1 METKPNEYEPGIDQ
15 NQGVVGPMARNQQHG
30 DTEAEGTQAPDLDPN
45 LVMNQAREEGENG
58 SVEGAPDAIGEQ
70 EFVNDEGVD

>member
-1 METKPNEYEPGIDQ
+1 
-15 NQGVVGPMARNQQHG
+15 MARNQQHG

-70 EFVNDEGVD
+70 DLSMMKASIRGLNCNFSGIRGLNCH